1 MAVLI
6 DLAPVIFRSVVTAL
20 TSKHCS
26 VNCRSLRR
34 IMSKSKKDPWRGRSR
49 KSKWTRPGKGKMKG
63 AASVRIAAPV
73 PPVAVADELP
83 PRRAKVI
90 AASNIANDLSSDE
103 DDKLMDDDDDDA
115 SINPDA
121 VMEVNASIEAD
132 DTTDGNSN
140 SSPSIEDIVA
150 NAVMENNASIE
161 ADCST
166 KYDNSNAASSI
177 EDIVASA
184 VSDNNSSSELVV
196 ASAGDPSSTMR
207 PRGTT
212 YVATT
217 STVVLASITTT
228 VTTTITTEEDTSF
241 EVYLPMEDDTASNY
255 DNETVEEMFE
265 DDESVADDVAIHEDY
280 EAVEEASSTPLPK
293 PKNPRD
299 MLTNVD
305 IRRMI
310 SHLYLNMNAPP
321 PEKWN
326 NQGGTIPKL
335 MNILGLAKTQRNK
348 VYRVVLRTYQALQ
361 NGEMYD
367 LERNPRENN
376 PTAIKDGS
384 HEQQMVADCLEK
396 GLSYAVTTDLINHY
410 LFQNGEETI
419 RRSAV
424 VSCSKRMKA
433 QVTKIVKRPQG
444 SDDEASRWA
453 RCRSRISAQSLIRQ
467 GKFVDVTPLL
477 DEEDGPNPDFFNPEK
492 LPPYEQ
498 HGVGW
503 WDVSTISAT
512 VPDIPHLI
520 VVSSQETHSHAD
532 VWPFICSNPP
542 LEMHKGCYI
551 GHCGEGQ
558 KVQKNSFETK
568 MAKSSRRM
576 ASTAASR
583 RKFSRS
589 NMRKKLDFALGLQ

>member
-1 MAVLI
+1 MAKRI
-6 DLAPVIFRSVVTAL
+6 DKF
-20 TSKHCS
+20 
-26 VNCRSLRR
+26 
-34 IMSKSKKDPWRGRSR
+34 RGRCR
-49 KSKWTRPGKGKMKG
+49 RSKWKRPGKGTAIG
-63 AASVRIAAPV
+63 PAHHTSVRVVATV
-73 PPVAVADELP
+73 PPVADELP
-83 PRRAKVI
+83 PRRAKIV

-103 DDKLMDDDDDDA
+103 DDKLMDDDVA
-115 SINPDA
+115 SINPDT
-121 VMEVNASIEAD
+121 VTEDNTSIEAD
-132 DTTDGNSN
+132 DSTNDNSN

-150 NAVMENNASIE
+150 NAVMEDNASID
-161 ADCST
+161 ADCSI
-166 KYDNSNAASSI
+166 DDSSNASSSI

-196 ASAGDPSSTMR
+196 ASAGDPSSTTQ

-212 YVATT
+212 DVAAA
-217 STVVLASITTT
+217 SIVVLASITTT
-228 VTTTITTEEDTSF
+228 VTTTITTIEDTSTD
-241 EVYLPMEDDTASNY
+241 VYLPMEVDTASNH

-265 DDESVADDVAIHEDY
+265 DDESVADDVAIHVDY
-280 EAVEEASSTPLPK
+280 EAVEEASTTPLPK
-293 PKNPRD
+293 PNPRD

-305 IRRMI
+305 IRRLI
-310 SHLYLNMNAPP
+310 SHFYLNMNAPP

-326 NQGGTIPKL
+326 GQGGTIPHIMKCL
-335 MNILGLAKTQRNK
+335 LLATTQRNK
-348 VYRVVLRTYQALQ
+348 VYRVLMRTYQALQ

-367 LERNPRENN
+367 PERNPREKN

-444 SDDEASRWA
+444 SDDETSKWA
-453 RCRSRISAQSLIRQ
+453 RSRARISAQSLIRQ

-503 WDVSTISAT
+503 WDVSTISAS

-520 VVSSQETHSHAD
+520 VVLSQETHSHAD
-532 VWPFICSNPP
+532 VWPFICSHPP
-542 LEMHKGCYI
+542 QEMHKGCYI

-568 MAKSSRRM
+568 TAKSSRRM

-589 NMRKKLDFALGLQ
+589 NMRKKLDFVLGLQ